1 MCKKYNIKKDDV
13 YPYDAEK
20 SEEILSKYKIEIQ
33 KSCTD
38 KTSLTAEYD
47 AQNILWVE
55 SKRGDCSNNLFD
67 TNFEKYAI
75 VNGSA
80 TNEYQKAV
88 ARRNYN
94 LSISAQF

>member
-1 MCKKYNIKKDDV
+1 MRSKKD
-13 YPYDAEK
+13 
-20 SEEILSKYKIEIQ
+20 LSVRLGI
-33 KSCTD
+33 
-38 KTSLTAEYD
+38 
-47 AQNILWVE
+47 
-55 SKRGDCSNNLFD
+55 NNLFD
-67 TNFEKYAI
+67 TNFEEYAI